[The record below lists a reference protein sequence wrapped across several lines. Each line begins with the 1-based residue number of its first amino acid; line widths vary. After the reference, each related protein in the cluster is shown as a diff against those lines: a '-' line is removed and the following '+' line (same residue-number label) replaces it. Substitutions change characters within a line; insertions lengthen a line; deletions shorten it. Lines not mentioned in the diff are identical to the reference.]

1 MNDQQVIHALGLD
14 DAYHVEQTL
23 ASDPGGVTE
32 LVTLDGSGLFIR
44 KRIPSKLARR
54 GVWAMLADC
63 DCARLPRVEATYE
76 MPDEFVVV
84 CDFVPGENLEQLVS
98 ARGAL
103 AEQDAITTTL
113 QLCEAVSALHAHG
126 IIHRDIS
133 PTNVVMA
140 ADGAHLI
147 DFGIARFRVEGA
159 TRDTTQLG
167 TYGFAS
173 PEQYGFAQTD
183 ARSDVYSLGRLLGYL
198 LTGVSPAEADRYEAA
213 LSDETTV
220 RPELAAVLQ
229 KASSMEPSARYQSA
243 EELAR
248 ALRGEGGTGQA
259 ERADEAGRG
268 TAVAR
273 VTQPGDASGARGQK
287 RRARGLAVAAL
298 VVAALVIVVVAAVAL
313 HGGSAADGSGAGG
326 SGTAEGSSSGSAS
339 QLADPSVDAGAEADV
354 DENENVD
361 EGENEDV
368 LEIVDSGWSVDEQGY
383 VYYGVALRNNAD
395 TAIEFPGYVV
405 TGRDETGDV
414 IFSDEQV
421 LSCVGAGE
429 TIWWGDLAGTGGH
442 PPAEVEF
449 APSAVADY
457 QVMTGAEVPAAF
469 EVESARPIEDS
480 LGTLTFV
487 GEVTCVRDDE
497 SDADAGGQV
506 ALVLVLRD
514 ADGKIVY
521 GTSGFAP
528 RPDVGESSS
537 YEIYASSAPAYA
549 SYEVYAIPW

>member
-23 ASDPGGVTE
+23 ASGPGGVTE

-113 QLCEAVSALHAHG
+113 QLCEAVGALHAHG

-198 LTGVSPAEADRYEAA
+198 LTGVSPAEADRYEIA
-213 LSDETTV
+213 LSDERAV

-248 ALRGEGGTGQA
+248 ALRGEGGAEQV
-259 ERADEAGRG
+259 ERADEAAHG
-268 TAVAR
+268 TPAKRAMQPRNADGTHDAERR
-273 VTQPGDASGARGQK
+273 V
-287 RRARGLAVAAL
+287 RGLAVAA
-298 VVAALVIVVVAAVAL
+298 VVVAVVAMVAVAAAAL
-313 HGGSAADGSGAGG
+313 HGGRATDGSDVGG
-326 SGTAEGSSSGSAS
+326 LNTENGSASGNAS
-339 QLADPSVDAGAEADV
+339 QLADPSVDAGADV
-354 DENENVD
+354 DENA
-361 EGENEDV
+361 

-383 VYYGVALRNNAD
+383 VHYGVALRNNAD

-405 TGRDETGDV
+405 TGRDEDGEV
-414 IFSDEQV
+414 LFSEERV

-429 TIWWGDLAGTGGH
+429 TIWWGDLAGNAGH
-442 PPAEVEF
+442 PPTEVEF
-449 APSAVADY
+449 APSPVADY
-457 QVMTGAEVPAAF
+457 QVMSSAVAPAAF
-469 EVESARPIEDS
+469 EVESARPVEDS
-480 LGTLTFV
+480 LGFLTFT
-487 GEVTCVRDDE
+487 GEVTCVRDE
-497 SDADAGGQV
+497 EAGADGGGV
-506 ALVLVLRD
+506 ALALVLRD
-514 ADGKIVY
+514 AEGAIVY
-521 GTSGFAP
+521 GSAGFAT
-528 RPDVGESSS
+528 RPAVGASSS
-537 YEIYASSAPAYA
+537 YEIDASDAPAYA
-549 SYEVYAIPW
+549 SYEVYAISW

>member
-23 ASDPGGVTE
+23 ASGPGGVTE

-198 LTGVSPAEADRYEAA
+198 LTGVSPAEADRYEVA
-213 LSDETTV
+213 LSDGQTV

-248 ALRGEGGTGQA
+248 ALRGEGGAEQV
-259 ERADEAGRG
+259 ERADEAGHG
-268 TAVAR
+268 TPAKRAMR
-273 VTQPGDASGARGQK
+273 PRNADGTHGAK
-287 RRARGLAVAAL
+287 RRVRGLAVAA
-298 VVAALVIVVVAAVAL
+298 VVVAVVAMVAVAAAAL
-313 HGGSAADGSGAGG
+313 HGGRATDGSDVGG
-326 SGTAEGSSSGSAS
+326 LNTESGSSPGNAS
-339 QLADPSVDAGAEADV
+339 QLADPSVDAGADV
-354 DENENVD
+354 DENA
-361 EGENEDV
+361 

-383 VYYGVALRNNAD
+383 VHYGVALRNNAD

-405 TGRDETGDV
+405 TGRDEDGEV
-414 IFSDEQV
+414 LFSEERV
-421 LSCVGAGE
+421 LSSVGAGE
-429 TIWWGDLAGTGGH
+429 TIWWGDLAGNAGH

-449 APSAVADY
+449 APSPVADY
-457 QVMTGAEVPAAF
+457 QAMSSAEAPAAF
-469 EVESARPIEDS
+469 EVESARPVEDS
-480 LGTLTFV
+480 LGFLTFT
-487 GEVTCVRDDE
+487 GEVTCVRDE
-497 SDADAGGQV
+497 EAGADGGGV

-514 ADGKIVY
+514 AEGAIVY
-521 GTSGFAP
+521 GSAGFAT
-528 RPDVGESSS
+528 RPAVGASSS
-537 YEIYASSAPAYA
+537 YEIDASSAPSYA

>member
-23 ASDPGGVTE
+23 ASGPGGVTE
-32 LVTLDGSGLFIR
+32 LVTLDGSGPFIR

-54 GVWAMLADC
+54 GVWVTLAEC

-113 QLCEAVSALHAHG
+113 QLCEAVGALHAHG

-198 LTGVSPAEADRYEAA
+198 LTGVSPAEADRYEAV
-213 LSDETTV
+213 LSDERTV

-229 KASSMEPSARYQSA
+229 KASSMEPSARYQSV

-248 ALRGEGGTGQA
+248 ALRGEGGA
-259 ERADEAGRG
+259 ELIERADETGRDVG
-268 TAVAR
+268 AVHVA
-273 VTQPGDASGARGQK
+273 QPGGAGGARGQK
-287 RRARGLAVAAL
+287 RWARGLAVAAL
-298 VVAALVIVVVAAVAL
+298 VVAALVIVVAAVAL
-313 HGGSAADGSGAGG
+313 HGGSAADGSDAGG
-326 SGTAEGSSSGSAS
+326 SGIAEGSSSGSAS
-339 QLADPSVDAGAEADV
+339 QLADPSVDAGEEADV
-354 DENENVD
+354 DENEN
-361 EGENEDV
+361 ENENA
-368 LEIVDSGWSVDEQGY
+368 LEIVDSGWSVDELGY

-405 TGRDETGDV
+405 TGRDEAGEV

-429 TIWWGDLAGTGGH
+429 TVWWGGLAGTGGH
-442 PPAEVEF
+442 PPAEIEF
-449 APSAVADY
+449 TPSPVAVY
-457 QVMTGAEVPAAF
+457 QVMSSAESPAAF
-469 EVESARPIEDS
+469 EVESARPVEDS
-480 LGTLTFV
+480 LGFLTFT
-487 GEVTCVRDDE
+487 GEVTCVRDE
-497 SDADAGGQV
+497 EADADAGGQV

-521 GTSGFAP
+521 GSSGFAP
-528 RPDVGESSS
+528 RPAVGESSS
-537 YEIYASSAPAYA
+537 YEIDASGAPAYA

>member
-23 ASDPGGVTE
+23 ASGPGGVTE

-198 LTGVSPAEADRYEAA
+198 LTGASPAEADRYEAA
-213 LSDETTV
+213 LSNEQTV

-229 KASSMEPSARYQSA
+229 KASSMEPSTRYQSA

-248 ALRGEGGTGQA
+248 ALRGEGGA
-259 ERADEAGRG
+259 ELIEHADETGRDAG
-268 TAVAR
+268 AVHVA
-273 VTQPGDASGARGQK
+273 QPGEAGSARGQK

-313 HGGSAADGSGAGG
+313 RGGSAADGSDAGG
-326 SGTAEGSSSGSAS
+326 SGATEGSSSGSAP
-339 QLADPSVDAGAEADV
+339 QLADPSVNAGVEADV
-354 DENENVD
+354 DENENA
-361 EGENEDV
+361 
-368 LEIVDSGWSVDEQGY
+368 LEIVDSGWSVDELGY

-429 TIWWGDLAGTGGH
+429 TVWWGGLAGTGGH

-457 QVMTGAEVPAAF
+457 QVMSSAEIPAAF

-480 LGTLTFV
+480 LGILTFV

-497 SDADAGGQV
+497 SDAAAGGQV

-537 YEIYASSAPAYA
+537 YEIYASNAPAYA

>member
-23 ASDPGGVTE
+23 ASGPGGVTE

-113 QLCEAVSALHAHG
+113 QLCEAVSALHAYG

-213 LSDETTV
+213 LSDEQTV

-248 ALRGEGGTGQA
+248 ALRGEGGA
-259 ERADEAGRG
+259 ERIERAGEAGRG
-268 TAVAR
+268 EAAAR
-273 VTQPGDASGARGQK
+273 VRPSGDGGSARGQK

-298 VVAALVIVVVAAVAL
+298 VVPALVIVVVAAVAL
-313 HGGSAADGSGAGG
+313 RGGSAADGSDAGG
-326 SGTAEGSSSGSAS
+326 SGATEGSSSGSAP
-339 QLADPSVDAGAEADV
+339 QLADPSMDAGAEAD
-354 DENENVD
+354 ENEN
-361 EGENEDV
+361 ENENA

-405 TGRDETGDV
+405 TGRDEAGDV

-429 TIWWGDLAGTGGH
+429 TVWWGGLAGTGGH

-457 QVMTGAEVPAAF
+457 QVMSGAEIPAAF

-480 LGTLTFV
+480 LGILTFA

-497 SDADAGGQV
+497 ADADAGGQV

-528 RPDVGESSS
+528 RPDVGGSSS
-537 YEIYASSAPAYA
+537 YEIYVSSAPSYA

>member
-23 ASDPGGVTE
+23 ASGPGGVTE
-32 LVTLDGSGLFIR
+32 LVTLDGSGPFIR

-54 GVWAMLADC
+54 GVWVTLAEC

-113 QLCEAVSALHAHG
+113 QLCEAVGALHAHG

-198 LTGVSPAEADRYEAA
+198 LTGVSPAEADRYEAV
-213 LSDETTV
+213 LSDGQTV

-248 ALRGEGGTGQA
+248 ALRGEDGTEQVGRANGAAHGTPAKRAMQPRNADGTHGA
-259 ERADEAGRG
+259 ER
-268 TAVAR
+268 R
-273 VTQPGDASGARGQK
+273 V
-287 RRARGLAVAAL
+287 RGLAVAA
-298 VVAALVIVVVAAVAL
+298 VVVAVVAMVAVAAAAL
-313 HGGSAADGSGAGG
+313 HGGRATDGSDVGG
-326 SGTAEGSSSGSAS
+326 LNTENGSASGNSS
-339 QLADPSVDAGAEADV
+339 QLADPSVDAGADV
-354 DENENVD
+354 DENA
-361 EGENEDV
+361 
-368 LEIVDSGWSVDEQGY
+368 LEIVDSGWSVDERGY
-383 VYYGVALRNNAD
+383 VHYGVALRNNAD

-405 TGRDETGDV
+405 TGRDEDGEV
-414 IFSDEQV
+414 LFSEERV
-421 LSCVGAGE
+421 LSSVGAGE
-429 TIWWGDLAGTGGH
+429 TIWWGDLAGNAGH

-449 APSAVADY
+449 APSPVADY
-457 QVMTGAEVPAAF
+457 QVMSTAEAPAAF
-469 EVESARPIEDS
+469 EVESARPVEDS
-480 LGTLTFV
+480 LGFLTFT
-487 GEVTCVRDDE
+487 GEVTCVRDE
-497 SDADAGGQV
+497 EAGADGGGV
-506 ALVLVLRD
+506 ALALVLRD
-514 ADGKIVY
+514 AEGAIVY
-521 GTSGFAP
+521 GSVGFATCP
-528 RPDVGESSS
+528 TVGTSSS
-537 YEIYASSAPAYA
+537 YEIDASSAPSYA

>member
-23 ASDPGGVTE
+23 ASGPGGVTE
-32 LVTLDGSGLFIR
+32 LVTLDSSGLFIR

-113 QLCEAVSALHAHG
+113 QLCEAVGALHAHG

-198 LTGVSPAEADRYEAA
+198 LTGVSPAEADRYEIA
-213 LSDETTV
+213 LSDERAV

-248 ALRGEGGTGQA
+248 ALRGEDGTEQVG
-259 ERADEAGRG
+259 RANGAAHG
-268 TAVAR
+268 TPAKRAM
-273 VTQPGDASGARGQK
+273 QPRNADGTHGAK
-287 RRARGLAVAAL
+287 RRVRGLAVAAV
-298 VVAALVIVVVAAVAL
+298 VVAALVIVVAAVAL
-313 HGGSAADGSGAGG
+313 HGGSAADGSDAGG
-326 SGTAEGSSSGSAS
+326 SGIAEGSSSGSAS
-339 QLADPSVDAGAEADV
+339 QLADPSVDVGAEADV
-354 DENENVD
+354 DENA
-361 EGENEDV
+361 

-383 VYYGVALRNNAD
+383 VHYGVALRNNAG

-405 TGRDETGDV
+405 TGRDEDGEV
-414 IFSDEQV
+414 LFSEERV
-421 LSCVGAGE
+421 LSSVGAGE
-429 TIWWGDLAGTGGH
+429 TIWWGDLAGNAGH

-449 APSAVADY
+449 APSTVADY
-457 QVMTGAEVPAAF
+457 QVMSSAEAPAAF
-469 EVESARPIEDS
+469 EVESARPVEDS
-480 LGTLTFV
+480 LGFLTFT
-487 GEVTCVRDDE
+487 GEVTCVRDE
-497 SDADAGGQV
+497 EAGADGGGV
-506 ALVLVLRD
+506 ALALVLRD
-514 ADGKIVY
+514 AEGAIVY
-521 GTSGFAP
+521 GSAGFAT
-528 RPDVGESSS
+528 RPAVGASSS
-537 YEIYASSAPAYA
+537 YEIDASDAPAYA
-549 SYEVYAIPW
+549 SYEVYAISW

>member
-23 ASDPGGVTE
+23 ASGPGGVTE

-213 LSDETTV
+213 LSDERTV

-243 EELAR
+243 EEFAR
-248 ALRGEGGTGQA
+248 ALRGEGGA
-259 ERADEAGRG
+259 ERIEHADEAGRDAG
-268 TAVAR
+268 AVH
-273 VTQPGDASGARGQK
+273 VVQPGDAGDARGQK

-298 VVAALVIVVVAAVAL
+298 VVAALVIVVVAAVAR
-313 HGGSAADGSGAGG
+313 HGGSTADGSDAGG
-326 SGTAEGSSSGSAS
+326 SGTAEGPSPGSAS
-339 QLADPSVDAGAEADV
+339 QLVDPSVDADAEADAGV
-354 DENENVD
+354 DENA
-361 EGENEDV
+361 
-368 LEIVDSGWSVDEQGY
+368 LEIVDSGWSVDELGY
-383 VYYGVALRNNAD
+383 VYYGVALRNKAD

-405 TGRDETGDV
+405 TGRDEAGEV

-429 TIWWGDLAGTGGH
+429 TVWWGGLAGTGGH
-442 PPAEVEF
+442 PPAEIEF

-457 QVMTGAEVPAAF
+457 QVMSGTEAPAAF

-528 RPDVGESSS
+528 RPDVGENSS
-537 YEIYASSAPAYA
+537 YEIYASNAPAYA